1 MKRKPAISVYFMA
14 LILGSGASFALST
27 YWLEF
32 SPARI
37 ALPVGA
43 VGGLIGSLLGENIGD
58 AIIFSFFAGLI
69 LFFFVTFGPE
79 IAIIRMVIVPL
90 ATGLCVGKLGY
101 GIWKETST

>member
-1 MKRKPAISVYFMA
+1 MMIDKSVPYVVA
-14 LILGSGASFALST
+14 LILGSGVSFALCT

-37 ALPVGA
+37 ALPAGA
-43 VGGLIGSLLGENIGD
+43 VGGLFGSLLGENIGD
-58 AIIFSFFAGLI
+58 AIMFSLFVGLV
-69 LFFFVTFGPE
+69 LFFFVKFGPE